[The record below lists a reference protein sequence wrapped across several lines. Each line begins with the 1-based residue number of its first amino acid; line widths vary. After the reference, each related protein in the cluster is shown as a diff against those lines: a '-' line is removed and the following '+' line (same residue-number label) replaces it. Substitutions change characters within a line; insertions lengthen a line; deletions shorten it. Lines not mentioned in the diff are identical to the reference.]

1 MRINGGIALI
11 AIGAVIAF
19 AIRDTSSRIDLT
31 AVGIIIML
39 GGAFGLWFSYRLANA
54 KHDDEI
60 TLIKPAVEEQYTT
73 EPHEYA
79 IEEKIDVTPT
89 HIHETPKEQ

>member
-11 AIGAVIAF
+11 AAGAIIAF
-19 AIRDTSSRIDLT
+19 AIRSDSHRINFT

-39 GGAFGLWFSYRLANA
+39 GGAVGLWFSYRLANA
-54 KHDDEI
+54 KHDEEI
-60 TLIKPAVEEQYTT
+60 EMIKPSVEEQYTT

-79 IEEKIDVTPT
+79 IDEKIDVTPT
-89 HIHETPKEQ
+89 HINLPPKL

>member
-11 AIGAVIAF
+11 SVGAIIAF
-19 AIRDTSSRIDLT
+19 ALRDTTSWINFT

-54 KHDDEI
+54 KHDEEI
-60 TLIKPAVEEQYTT
+60 ELIKPSVEEQYTT

-79 IEEKIDVTPT
+79 IQEQIDVTPT
-89 HIHETPKEQ
+89 HLPKDP

>member
-11 AIGAVIAF
+11 AMGAIIAF

-31 AVGIIIML
+31 VVGIVIML
-39 GGAFGLWFSYRLANA
+39 GGALGLWFSYRLADGKKA
-54 KHDDEI
+54 EEI
-60 TLIKPAVEEQYTT
+60 ELVKPSVEEQYTT

-79 IEEKIDVTPT
+79 IEEQIDVTPN
-89 HIHETPKEQ
+89 HIKPAPREH

>member
-11 AIGAVIAF
+11 AIGAIIAF
-19 AIRDTSSRIDLT
+19 AVHDTLSGIDLT

-54 KHDDEI
+54 KHDEEI
-60 TLIKPAVEEQYTT
+60 ELIKPSVEEQYTT

-79 IEEKIDVTPT
+79 IQEQIDVTPT
-89 HIHETPKEQ
+89 HLPKEP

>member
-11 AIGAVIAF
+11 AVGAIIAF
-19 AIRDTSSRIDLT
+19 AIRDTSSRINLT

-54 KHDDEI
+54 KHDEEI
-60 TLIKPAVEEQYTT
+60 ELIKPAVEEQYTT

-79 IEEKIDVTPT
+79 IEEQIDVTPS
-89 HIHETPKEQ
+89 HLPKEP

>member
-11 AIGAVIAF
+11 AVGAIIAF
-19 AIRDTSSRIDLT
+19 AIRDTSSWINLT

-39 GGAFGLWFSYRLANA
+39 GGVFGLWFSYRLANA
-54 KHDDEI
+54 KQDEEI
-60 TLIKPAVEEQYTT
+60 TLIKPTIEEQYTT

-79 IEEKIDVTPT
+79 IQESIDVTPS
-89 HIHETPKEQ
+89 HLPKEQ

>member
-11 AIGAVIAF
+11 AIGAIIAF

-39 GGAFGLWFSYRLANA
+39 GGVFGLWFSYRLANA
-54 KHDDEI
+54 KHDEEVE
-60 TLIKPAVEEQYTT
+60 LIKPSVEEQYTT

-79 IEEKIDVTPT
+79 VQEQIDVTPS
-89 HIHETPKEQ
+89 HLPKDP